1 MQNQP
6 MSPYQMPAFPM
17 RGLGMGGG
25 MGRMGGAG
33 MSGGG
38 SGMMAQTMR
47 MGMNFPQ
54 MGINRMQSPFP
65 MVPYG
70 SPGTMMPKM
79 GAGSSQ
85 TTFLAQTDSIAADQ
99 DFDWI
104 ITTHSSK

>member
-1 MQNQP
+1 
-6 MSPYQMPAFPM
+6 
-17 RGLGMGGG
+17 MGGT

-33 MSGGG
+33 MGGG

-70 SPGTMMPKM
+70 TPGTMMPKM
-79 GAGSSQ
+79 GGAGSSQ
-85 TTFLAQTDSIAADQ
+85 TTFLAQTDSIADDQ
-99 DFDWI
+99 DFD
-104 ITTHSSK
+104 